1 MKKILVMI
9 LVCIMIGSW
18 IYVYSSRHDIDY
30 LSETHIGGAILK
42 EPGRQYSEDIYS
54 VRKEPVE
61 GYGDFNRTVTVYGL
75 TLIVHKD
82 IPDDFVLKITETMKS
97 MFPRDENMDSEL
109 QEQVLQNMYRYKA
122 ALPVVKNESD
132 VESVQ
137 KELMSNYSVCD
148 IIMEVDE
155 NQVNEIIEHLL
166 HAVSD
171 VGLHYTFTNEWGVS
185 KETAVFNL
193 MQDAISKGYYNIKEY
208 KGYPEEILNRVLIQE
223 YVYWSIT
230 SIWNLQESFD
240 LSGSEWSLTS
250 SMKVNEF
257 QPELL
262 KLYELTL
269 KNIIKVPSSETLIY

>member
-1 MKKILVMI
+1 M
-9 LVCIMIGSW
+9 
-18 IYVYSSRHDIDY
+18 DY
-30 LSETHIGGAILK
+30 LSKTHIGGAILK
-42 EPGRQYSEDIYS
+42 EAGRNSSEDIYS
-54 VRKEPVE
+54 VRKEPIE

-82 IPDDFVLKITETMKS
+82 ISDDFVGKIVETMKS

-137 KELMSNYSVCD
+137 RELMNNYSVCD
-148 IIMEVDE
+148 IIMKVDE
-155 NQVNEIIEHLL
+155 NQVNEVIEHLL
-166 HAVSD
+166 HAISD
-171 VGLHYTFTNEWGVS
+171 VGLHYTFSDEWCIS
-185 KETAVFNL
+185 KESKVYNL
-193 MQDAISKGYYNIKEY
+193 MQDAISKGYYSITDY

-240 LSGSEWSLTS
+240 LSGSEWSLTN
-250 SMKVNEF
+250 KREINEF

-262 KLYELTL
+262 RLYERTL
-269 KNIIKVPSSETLIY
+269 NNIIKVPSNETLIY